1 MVKLISLVDQKKK
14 IKYKPLED
22 LLVNNY
28 KLPIDE
34 QKNIL
39 NEKFEAWKG
48 NLEQLDDV
56 LLIGIRV

>member
-1 MVKLISLVDQKKK
+1 MSK
-14 IKYKPLED
+14 
-22 LLVNNY
+22 
-28 KLPIDE
+28 
-34 QKNIL
+34 KNIL

>member
-1 MVKLISLVDQKKK
+1 MVTLISLADQKKK

-48 NLEQLDDV
+48 NLE
-56 LLIGIRV
+56 